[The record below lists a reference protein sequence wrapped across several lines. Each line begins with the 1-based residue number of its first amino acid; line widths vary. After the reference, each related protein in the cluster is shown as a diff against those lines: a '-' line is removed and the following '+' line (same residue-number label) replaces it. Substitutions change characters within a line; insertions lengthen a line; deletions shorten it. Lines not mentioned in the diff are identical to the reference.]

1 MFNKDAGLCRQR
13 PLGGSAP
20 APSTGW
26 QRPSQWLAIP
36 AVGASEEVFY
46 GLHAVWDTTVN
57 PCAFLMNGTG
67 AGYTVDWGD
76 GTTSNHAMN
85 TVAQKNFA
93 YSDLSGTPFRG
104 YRQALIKIT
113 PQAGAVIN
121 SVDLCRRHSSYAYKY
136 STSFLEIV
144 CNIETQNNAIPFNNG
159 GLVFHPYVESVFYK
173 KHTSTNLQNLFTDFY
188 SLQKV
193 NTFNTGHCTGIQ
205 SKFQRCYLL
214 QEIPEFNYSNVTNAS
229 YAFDSCSALKKIKT
243 NDFRKVTNATYMTGG
258 CPSLNDLSNVQFRDV
273 TNMDLFNYPGGRL
286 TNLPDLSLANS
297 IVGSLNYAFYTNGSL
312 KILPYI
318 NLAGST
324 NITDIFAG
332 TLPARTVI
340 RSLLVGATRSHG
352 FYVNQ
357 LLDAAAL
364 NEIFTNLGTA
374 ISGATLTIT
383 GNPGVGTCNQSIATS
398 KGWTIVN

>member
-1 MFNKDAGLCRQR
+1 MSSYIKVGT
-13 PLGGSAP
+13 GGSEI
-20 APSTGW
+20 W
-26 QRPSQWLAIP
+26 QRPTEWLPIP
-36 AVGASEEVFY
+36 SYTVDEEVIY
-46 GLHAVWDTTVN
+46 LLNAVWDTEVN
-57 PCAFLMNGTG
+57 PCAFLLNGTG
-67 AGYTVDWGD
+67 VGYTVDWGD

-85 TVAQKNFA
+85 TSAQKNYV

-113 PQAGAVIN
+113 PQSSAVIN

-136 STSFLEIV
+136 GTGFLDIV
-144 CNIETQNNAIPFNNG
+144 CNIETQNNAVPFNNG
-159 GLVFHPYVESVFYK
+159 LLVFHPNVELVFYK
-173 KHTSTNLQNLFTDFY
+173 KHTSTNLQNLFTDFH

-193 NTFNTGHCTGIQ
+193 NTFGTSHCTNIQ

-214 QEIPEFNYSNVTNAS
+214 PEIPEYDYSNVTNAS
-229 YAFDSCSALKKIKT
+229 YAFEACSALKKIKS
-243 NDFRKVTNATYMTGG
+243 NDFKKVTNATYMVSN
-258 CPSLNDLSNVQFRDV
+258 CPSLNDLSNLQFRDV
-273 TNMDLFNYPGGRL
+273 TNMELFNYLGGRL

-297 IVGSLNYAFYTNGSL
+297 IAGSLNYAFSAVS
-312 KILPYI
+312 IEVLPYI

-324 NITDIFAG
+324 NITDIFSG
-332 TLPARTVI
+332 TLPARTVR

-357 LLDAAAL
+357 LLDDAAL

-383 GNPGVGTCNQSIATS
+383 GNPGAGTATTSIATG
-398 KGWTIVN
+398 KGWTIIN